1 MFTTIN
7 LETRCH
13 FGRATWLLRID
24 LAAGQG
30 ETAKACLQDRVP
42 FCGLVLSEAHARKLE
57 IMLTDYVLE
66 QFKTESST
74 HYRPDC
80 VEPAAQ
86 DEEQPQKKQKKGQE
100 KEKKDK
106 EGDKEK
112 KKDKKT
118 PKEEEEPPADGEPKK
133 KSRRKPRRRR
143 KRTKRGKVLAVRVP
157 RCLGELWRPAGRAV
171 SAYGP
176 KNLSHAPR
184 QPQPVYGR
192 GELMAGFSFPALG
205 FV

>member
-7 LETRCH
+7 LKTRSH

-30 ETAKACLQDRVP
+30 ETAKACLQDRLP

-57 IMLTDYVLE
+57 IMLTEYVLE

-80 VEPAAQ
+80 VEHAAQ
-86 DEEQPQKKQKKGQE
+86 DEEQPQQKKQKKE
-100 KEKKDK
+100 KEKKEK

-112 KKDKKT
+112 KKDKKAV
-118 PKEEEEPPADGEPKK
+118 KEEEEPPADGEPKQK
-133 KSRRKPRRRR
+133 KQK
-143 KRTKRGKVLAVRVP
+143 KTKKTKEEDEEGGGSEGSSLP
-157 RCLGELWRPAGRAV
+157 W
-171 SAYGP
+171 
-176 KNLSHAPR
+176 
-184 QPQPVYGR
+184 
-192 GELMAGFSFPALG
+192 
-205 FV
+205 